1 MFFFMFIVYSLVGLV
16 AGYSAYQ
23 FIGLETGLAVAVGAI
38 TTAVL
43 AQIHLIARSSKTEA
57 ELEERLTS
65 VEKTSRDVD
74 ERMTV
79 VEARADVVETTVK
92 HELTHRRDALVNE
105 MQQLEGLIER
115 LSKTFEARLNE
126 NNAQPAAPAEDD
138 AILKDVKSALRDG
151 RVDLHLQPI
160 VSLPQRRVSFYE
172 GFSRL
177 RRQDGSLILP
187 ADFLDAARRASL
199 MGIID
204 NFTLFRCVQIVRR
217 LAERDRRVGVFCNI
231 SASSLEDDTFFSLF
245 YDFMDENRDLAKSI
259 IFELRADRFNKRS
272 SKMTQNMEKLT
283 GLGFRFSIDHV
294 TSLELELQQFQQAG
308 VRFVKIKG
316 TTLIEQLKDPA
327 GPRPRSSLNR
337 PIGGDEVAAVFS
349 RYGITVIGEKM
360 EEESS
365 VVEILELDIPFGQG
379 HVFGVPRPIKASLM
393 EETAPPEHI
402 VERLAALG

>member
-1 MFFFMFIVYSLVGLV
+1 MFFFMFIIYSLVGIG
-16 AGYSAYQ
+16 AGFAAYQ
-23 FIGLETGLAVAVGAI
+23 VGGLETGLAVAVGAI

-43 AQIHLIARSSKTEA
+43 SQIHLITRSSKAETEMA
-57 ELEERLTS
+57 ERLTS
-65 VEKTSRDVD
+65 VEKTARDVD

-79 VEARADVVETTVK
+79 VEARTEVVETTVK
-92 HELTHRRDALVNE
+92 HELTHRRDALVSE

-126 NNAQPAAPAEDD
+126 TGASAAAPSQDD
-138 AILKDVKSALRDG
+138 TILNEVKSALREG

-177 RRQDGSLILP
+177 RRKDGSLILP

-231 SASSLEDDTFFSLF
+231 SASSLDDDSFFRMF

-259 IFELRADRFNKRS
+259 IFEIRADRFSKRS
-272 SKMTQNMEKLT
+272 PKMRQNMEKLSH
-283 GLGFRFSIDHV
+283 LGYRFSIDHV
-294 TSLELELQQFQQAG
+294 SNLQLELQQFQESG

-337 PIGGDEVAAVFS
+337 PISGEEVAAVFS
-349 RYGITVIGEKM
+349 RYGITLIGEKM
-360 EEESS
+360 EQESS
-365 VVEILELDIPFGQG
+365 VVEILEFDIPFGQG

-402 VERLAALG
+402 VERLTALG